1 MEYIK
6 RLLKEARDRDIYP
19 DIKRVDE
26 VPYPEIVIQGK
37 RYLCLCSNNY
47 LGLSIH
53 PQVKKAAMEAIR
65 KYGIGTCE
73 SRLVAGNLHVL
84 EDLESAIADFKRA
97 PAAMVFLSGFMA
109 NIGIIPALMDSVEAF
124 GLPRIRNEDNL
135 IIKDYLCHT
144 SIVDGCK
151 LSKSPTKTFLHN
163 DMDHLE
169 KILKRSEHKR
179 KLIITDG
186 IFSMDGDFARLP
198 EIVSLAQAYN
208 ATVMVDDAHATG
220 VIGENGRGTA
230 EHFGIEE
237 KVDLVMGTLSKAVGA
252 LGGYLTGPSEV
263 IEILRVR
270 AKSYIFSSSLPPEQ
284 ACGIMASLKIMQSK
298 PELRDSLW
306 RNVHHLRAGLQEMGF
321 DVSNS
326 ETHII
331 PIFIGDEG
339 KSIQM
344 SRLLFER
351 GILAPAIKYPA
362 VSVGKSRIRCTVM
375 ATHTQLQIDQALSAF
390 GEAGEKAGVIGRLMV
405 RRRELAYAD

>member
-1 MEYIK
+1 MKYIK
-6 RLLKEARDRDIYP
+6 RLLKEAKARDIYP

-26 VPYPEIVIQGK
+26 VPYPEIVIEGK

-53 PQVKKAAMEAIR
+53 PQVKEAAMEAIT

-73 SRLVAGNLHVL
+73 SRLVAGNLRVL

-124 GLPRIRNEDNL
+124 GLPGIRNEDNL
-135 IIKDYLCHT
+135 IIRDHLCHT
-144 SIVDGCK
+144 SIIDGCK

-169 KILKRSEHKR
+169 KILKRSKDKR

-220 VIGENGRGTA
+220 VIGENGRGTP
-230 EHFGIEE
+230 EHFGIEG

-284 ACGIMASLKIMQSK
+284 ACGIMASLRVMQNK

-306 RNVHHLRAGLQEMGF
+306 RNVHHLRTGLQEMGF
-321 DVSNS
+321 DILSS

-331 PIFIGDEG
+331 PIFIGDEER
-339 KSIQM
+339 SVEM

-362 VSVGKSRIRCTVM
+362 VPVGKSRIRCTVM
-375 ATHTQLQIDQALSAF
+375 ATHTQFQIERALSIF
-390 GEAGEKAGVIGRLMV
+390 GEAGEKAGVIDRSMAQ
-405 RRRELAYAD
+405 RREVAYAD